1 MTLIP
6 SSKEDSKAADAQA
19 PEHIRVY
26 TDGSAQSGKVGAAAI
41 MKKDGKTIGKLHY
54 HLGKV
59 EKHTVFE
66 AELVGML
73 LGLQL
78 IKNSRLRN
86 LAHAVGVDNQAAI
99 RCLTSKLDKPG
110 HYLAAQ
116 VLEAA
121 TKLKK
126 TMGKKFSLSLRWTA
140 GHIGIPGNE
149 EVDEEA
155 KAAAEGQTSEDAMLP
170 KTLRKPL
177 KTSRSAA
184 RQHLYGN
191 VKARW
196 EREWKLSPRYDKPKH
211 INPSLPSH
219 KFVELMSNKDIC
231 REMASKTYQLRS
243 GHIPLNVYLHGFKLA
258 ESAQCPACGAL
269 RETLQ
274 HFVLECP
281 AYDHKRKRSLK
292 PRRGR
297 SELKYAEILGRKNE
311 AVALAHYIMDTR
323 RFDKNAQEQHAGE
336 RAGEG
341 KRTREGG
348 GEKKRW
354 SRSGHPS
361 RQSNL

>member
-1 MTLIP
+1 MI
-6 SSKEDSKAADAQA
+6 E
-19 PEHIRVY
+19 
-26 TDGSAQSGKVGAAAI
+26 
-41 MKKDGKTIGKLHY
+41 DGKTIGKLHY

-59 EKHTVFE
+59 EEHTVFE

-99 RCLTSKLDKPG
+99 KCLTSKMDKPG

-126 TMGKKFSLSLRWTA
+126 TMGKKFSLSIRWTA

-149 EVDEEA
+149 EVDKEA

-170 KTLRKPL
+170 KSLRKSL
-177 KTSRSAA
+177 KTSCSAV
-184 RQHLYGN
+184 RQQLYGN

-196 EREWKLSPRYDKPKH
+196 EREWKSSPRYDKLKH
-211 INPSLPSH
+211 IDPSLPSH
-219 KFVELMSNKDIC
+219 KFVELMSNRDIC
-231 REMASKTYQLRS
+231 REAASKTFQLRS
-243 GHIPLNVYLHGFKLA
+243 GHIPLNVYLHRFKLA
-258 ESAQCPACGAL
+258 ESAQCPACGAP
-269 RETLQ
+269 RETPQ
-274 HFVLECP
+274 HFILECP
-281 AYDHKRKRSLK
+281 AYDHERRRSLK

-311 AVALAHYIMDTR
+311 AVALAHYIMDTG
-323 RFDKNAQEQHAGE
+323 RFDKEAQGQHAGGK
-336 RAGEG
+336 AGEG
-341 KRTREGG
+341 KRNGERE
-348 GEKKRW
+348 EKRKCWR
-354 SRSGHPS
+354 RSGHPS
-361 RQSNL
+361 RQSNI